1 MKDFVKDYNDL
12 RVYSNAI
19 DAAMEIFEITKS
31 FPAEERYSMVDQVRR
46 SSRSVCANLA
56 EAWMKRRY
64 KAACIAKLND
74 AVSEAAETK
83 VWVELAERCRY
94 IEPSTRVVLDEKYSE
109 VIGQLIKMVNHAD
122 SWLVKAETDR

>member
-19 DAAMEIFEITKS
+19 DAAMELFEITKG
-31 FPAEERYSMVDQVRR
+31 FPPEERYSMVDQVRR

-64 KAACIAKLND
+64 KAAFIAKLND

-94 IEPSTRVVLDEKYSE
+94 KVQIYRTLNQS
-109 VIGQLIKMVNHAD
+109 GFG
-122 SWLVKAETDR
+122 